1 MKKFDDSP
9 SSPGGRRLAV
19 YILLFAVVFKLAFI
33 LYSGDLVYYDVN
45 IALSHGRTYFE
56 KPEPGTPL
64 AILPGVKTYIGPI
77 AWYHVYSHL
86 GVYGLKAFNLAAFV
100 LLFALQYAIGRK
112 YFPPRVTAAALFIF
126 AFYSWTNLNVAA
138 GEQDDMMSAL
148 FFTLGIVFY
157 VYGYGAFLAALVM
170 SAGVLFK
177 YTAGIYAIGFIIYL
191 IYTRDMRQVLMALAG
206 LILPFLCLNVL
217 TGFSSLEALL
227 SSSNLKRQLF
237 NTPVKRV
244 IFKFFST
251 GMFLFLPLAA
261 WAVWRNRS
269 RPNFLLFSLSSV
281 YIVFVVLT
289 RNAYSSGFH
298 MMQSVLFSSFLI
310 AQVFLT
316 DPFPGGVK
324 ARRLFGA
331 SAVALYI
338 LITTAVTL
346 KNLES
351 DTRPVDPHQ
360 VLYKKL
366 QYNPF
371 LSPGKSFRHHPMP

>member
-45 IALSHGRTYFE
+45 TALSHGRTYFE
-56 KPEPGTPL
+56 KSEPGTPL
-64 AILPGVKTYIGPI
+64 AILPGVKTYLGPI
-77 AWYHVYSHL
+77 AWYQVYSHL

-148 FFTLGIVFY
+148 FLTLGVVLY

-191 IYTRDMRQVLMALAG
+191 IYTRDMRQVLMALGG

-251 GMFLFLPLAA
+251 GMFLFLPLAV

-269 RPNFLLFSLSSV
+269 RPNILLFSLSSV
-281 YIVFVVLT
+281 YIVFVVLA

-346 KNLES
+346 NNLES
-351 DTRPVDPHQ
+351 DTRPIDPHQ
-360 VLYKKL
+360 VRYKKL
-366 QYNPF
+366 HYNPF
-371 LSPGKSFRHHPMP
+371 LGPGRSFRHHPMP

>member
-9 SSPGGRRLAV
+9 SAPGGRRLAI
-19 YILLFAVVFKLAFI
+19 YILLFAVAFKLAFI
-33 LYSGDLVYYDVN
+33 LYSGDLVYFDVN
-45 IALSHGRTYFE
+45 TALSHGRTYFE
-56 KPEPGTPL
+56 KPEPGNAL
-64 AILPGVKTYIGPI
+64 AILPGVKTYLGPI
-77 AWYHVYSHL
+77 AWYQVYSHI
-86 GVYGLKAFNLAAFV
+86 GVYGLKAFNLAAFI

-126 AFYSWTNLNVAA
+126 AFYTWTNLNVAA

-148 FFTLGIVFY
+148 FFTLGVVLYI
-157 VYGYGAFLAALVM
+157 YGRGAFLAALVM

-177 YTAGIYAIGFIIYL
+177 YTAGIYALGFIIYL
-191 IYTRDMRQVLMALAG
+191 IYTRNMRQVLMALAG

-237 NTPVKRV
+237 NTPVKTV

-269 RPNFLLFSLSSV
+269 RPNLLLFSLSSV

-310 AQVFLT
+310 AQVFLMN
-316 DPFPGGVK
+316 PFPGGVK

-331 SAVALYI
+331 AAVALYI

-360 VLYKKL
+360 VYYKKL
-366 QYNPF
+366 PYNPF
-371 LSPGKSFRHHPMP
+371 PGPGRSFRHYPMP